1 MPTRVQIDGV
11 GTVELDDSF
20 KSLPPD
26 QQQATINE
34 IAASAK
40 GGTSTGA
47 TDQSDQPALQGFTD
61 DQKQAILGYLPKAK
75 DAADLTQFAHDVSG
89 GTHTIGNAQQIMDY
103 LKKGG
108 DPSKLQFTDPVA
120 AQAPVQ
126 QASLG
131 GEFVG
136 NLKNDVAGIA
146 QGAAALPDMLASGVG
161 KVASIIPNLIG
172 NALSAAGHQDAADWV
187 QKHFTHNLANP
198 VQIGNVV
205 ESVSPT
211 PDTTSGHVNRFIGQL
226 VGGAVGFP
234 QSAADAVVNKVVG
247 EVPKAIEALPSAAQS
262 TPSIVNDAKDAG
274 IRLLTSDVNPPRTFI
289 GKSAQAIGERIPIT
303 GTGAVRQSQ
312 QAQRISAVQ
321 NLASDYGV
329 TPDNL
334 SSPIINDVAN
344 DLATTRG
351 DMINKLTA
359 QKSAVIDKVQGLVP
373 TPNTVAAIDEQI
385 ARLNGINSDAYA
397 PVIAKLQAFR
407 DQLTSGKTLSQIEGN
422 RKLLG
427 DMFSDPN
434 LASIKT
440 DGQKAINAIYDP
452 LRQDMGAFI
461 KANGDPGDFNRWQSA
476 NKALT
481 GLAGTLQNT
490 ALKRALSTADTTP
503 ENVANLLFSS
513 KPSDVSTLYQSLSPV
528 GRMKAQSAIIQRA
541 VEKAGGL
548 DNLSPDRFATQ
559 IKSLGSQ
566 VGVFFSGRD
575 AARIDGLSRVLAAT
589 QRASQAALAPPTG
602 VQAVPYAMGAG
613 FTHLFGIP
621 GGISAAGATGLLARA
636 YESAPVRDALMKLG
650 RSQSGSYQESMLLKR
665 TVAAINSAM
674 QNYAPEAMNDNT
686 SSPQSQTN

>member
-1 MPTRVQIDGV
+1 
-11 GTVELDDSF
+11 
-20 KSLPPD
+20 
-26 QQQATINE
+26 
-34 IAASAK
+34 
-40 GGTSTGA
+40 
-47 TDQSDQPALQGFTD
+47 
-61 DQKQAILGYLPKAK
+61 
-75 DAADLTQFAHDVSG
+75 
-89 GTHTIGNAQQIMDY
+89 
-103 LKKGG
+103 
-108 DPSKLQFTDPVA
+108 
-120 AQAPVQ
+120 
-126 QASLG
+126 
-131 GEFVG
+131 
-136 NLKNDVAGIA
+136 
-146 QGAAALPDMLASGVG
+146 
-161 KVASIIPNLIG
+161 
-172 NALSAAGHQDAADWV
+172 
-187 QKHFTHNLANP
+187 
-198 VQIGNVV
+198 
-205 ESVSPT
+205 
-211 PDTTSGHVNRFIGQL
+211 
-226 VGGAVGFP
+226 
-234 QSAADAVVNKVVG
+234 
-247 EVPKAIEALPSAAQS
+247 
-262 TPSIVNDAKDAG
+262 VNDAKDAG
-274 IRLLTSDVNPPRTFI
+274 VRLLTSDVNPPRTFI

-321 NLASDYGV
+321 DLARDYGV

-334 SSPIINDVAN
+334 SSPIINDVAS

-351 DMINKLTA
+351 GMINKLTA
-359 QKSAVIDKVQGLVP
+359 QKNAVIDKVQGLVP
-373 TPNTVAAIDEQI
+373 TPNTIAAIDEQI
-385 ARLNGINSDAYA
+385 ARLSGVNSDAYA

-461 KANGDPGDFNRWQSA
+461 KANGNPGDFNRWQSA

-490 ALKRALSTADTTP
+490 ALKRALSTAETTP

-513 KPSDVSTLYQSLSPV
+513 KPSDVSTLYQSLSPA

-589 QRASQAALAPPTG
+589 KRASQAAVAPPTG

-636 YESAPVRDALMKLG
+636 YESAPVRDALIKLG
-650 RSQSGSYQESMLLKR
+650 RSQPGSYQENMLLKR

-674 QNYAPEAMNDNT
+674 QNYVPEAMNDNT